1 MGLQVA
7 AESTKRHRSVKNVHL
22 FTDDE
27 VAVQAMFNEG
37 QDPRI
42 AAYCASI
49 RSRAYAFLAGHRER
63 TLTMAWIP
71 AHSGIPGNEAA
82 DKLARKAT
90 QDVAILAVVGGSG

>member
-1 MGLQVA
+1 MLGRRCGVGLLLGGGCG
-7 AESTKRHRSVKNVHL
+7 EGS
-22 FTDDE
+22 DE

-90 QDVAILAVVGGSG
+90 EDVAILAVVGGSE